1 MRKILTQ
8 MKKYSIIFIAVT
20 AILGVL
26 LIAFPQNML
35 AYTALFIG
43 GALIACGVFAIISYI
58 IKKGFTL
65 TLTLGILSV
74 VGGLIICL
82 AYRQIMSVMVFI
94 LGIYMLV
101 GGVVDLVNSFYV
113 AAVKRRSWILTVVL
127 SIASITLGIFSIV
140 NPFHTQDA
148 IVQFVGAGL
157 LVFAALDLIAY
168 IQVAE
173 IAKSIKEQ
181 VDNARY
187 GTQVKEVDFIET
199 DEKED

>member
-8 MKKYSIIFIAVT
+8 MKKYSIILIVVT
-20 AILGVL
+20 AVLGVL

-43 GALIACGVFAIISYI
+43 GALIACGIFAIISYI
-58 IKKGFTL
+58 SKKGFTL

-113 AAVKRRSWILTVVL
+113 ATVKRRSWILTVVL
-127 SIASITLGIFSIV
+127 SIASIALGILSIT

-168 IQVAE
+168 IQVME
-173 IAKSIKEQ
+173 IAKNIKKGM
-181 VDNARY
+181 DNARY

-199 DEKED
+199 DDGEN

>member
-1 MRKILTQ
+1 MRNLLAQI
-8 MKKYSIIFIAVT
+8 KKYSIIFIIVT
-20 AILGVL
+20 AVLGVL

-35 AYTALFIG
+35 AYTALVIG

-58 IKKGFTL
+58 VKKRFVL
-65 TLTLGILSV
+65 TLTFGILCAL
-74 VGGLIICL
+74 GGLIICL

-113 AAVKRRSWILTVVL
+113 AAVKRRSWILTVIL
-127 SIASITLGIFSIV
+127 SIASIALGILSIT
-140 NPFHTQDA
+140 NPFDTQDA

-168 IQVAE
+168 F
-173 IAKSIKEQ
+173 
-181 VDNARY
+181 
-187 GTQVKEVDFIET
+187 QVKEVANTIKSAVDREKYGTNVREVDYIE
-199 DEKED
+199 EDDSDN